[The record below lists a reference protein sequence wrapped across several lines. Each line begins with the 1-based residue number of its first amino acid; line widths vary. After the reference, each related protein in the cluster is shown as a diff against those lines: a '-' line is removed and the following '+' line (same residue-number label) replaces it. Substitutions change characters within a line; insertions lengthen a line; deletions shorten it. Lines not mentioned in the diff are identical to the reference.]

1 MKEQTEATIFGI
13 LKLIPFAVVTAVIVL
28 FWVDDFLGFVI
39 SLIFSW
45 IPPLAIGLS
54 IVFFIMGLRW
64 RDIWQRIA
72 VIWGGINVLLV
83 VIYVLAVAPERRCNP
98 DIMAKHYEKHHTEM
112 EELHRYLQSAVADS
126 CAVTLEFKGNRL
138 EMFHVCAGEGD
149 EQHYSNFWNEEARE
163 KRDSLMCVVG
173 LTQEEY
179 DGIRQRL
186 KKMGCVGIE
195 YSQTTPD
202 LVKIWFRRVGM
213 GRYDYII
220 NSRSMTDEE
229 KSTAMENLDLI
240 PYNDH
245 CTFQYG
251 GGAIGPQ
258 TFSQEEKEDFLKR
271 HKPW

>member
-13 LKLIPFAVVTAVIVL
+13 LKLIPFAIVTAIIVL
-28 FWVDDFLGFVI
+28 FWVDDLVGFMI
-39 SLIFSW
+39 AFIFSW
-45 IPPLAIGLS
+45 VTLPAIGFS
-54 IVFFIMGLRW
+54 IAFFIQGLRW

-149 EQHYSNFWNEEARE
+149 EHHYSNFWNEEARE
-163 KRDSLMCVVG
+163 KKDSLMRVVG
-173 LTQEEY
+173 LEQEEY
-179 DGIRQRL
+179 DGIRRRL
-186 KKMGCVGIE
+186 KKMGCIGIE
-195 YSQTTPD
+195 YSQTTPN
-202 LVKIWFRRVGM
+202 LVKIWFRRVDM

-220 NSRSMTDEE
+220 SEHPMTDEE

-245 CTFQYG
+245 CTFRYG

-258 TFSQEEKEDFLKR
+258 MFSQEEKEDFLKR
-271 HKPW
+271 HRAW

>member
-1 MKEQTEATIFGI
+1 MNEQTETTIFGI
-13 LKLIPFAVVTAVIVL
+13 LKLIPFAIVTAIIVL
-28 FWVDDFLGFVI
+28 FWVDDLVGFMI
-39 SLIFSW
+39 AFIFSW
-45 IPPLAIGLS
+45 VTLPAIGFS
-54 IVFFIMGLRW
+54 IAFFIQGLRW
-64 RDIWQRIA
+64 RDVWQRIA
-72 VIWGGINVLLV
+72 VIWGGINVLAV
-83 VIYVLAVAPERRCNP
+83 VVYVLAVAPGRRCNP

-149 EQHYSNFWNEEARE
+149 EHHYSNFWNEEARE

>member
-98 DIMAKHYEKHHTEM
+98 DIMAEHYEKHHAEM
-112 EELHRYLQSAVADS
+112 EELHCYLQNAVADS
-126 CAVTLEFKGNRL
+126 CSVTLEFKGNRL
-138 EMFHVCAGEGD
+138 EMFHVCAGE
-149 EQHYSNFWNEEARE
+149 EYHYSNFWNEEARE
-163 KRDSLMCVVG
+163 KKDSLMRVVG
-173 LTQEEY
+173 LEQEEY
-179 DGIRQRL
+179 DGIRRRL
-186 KKMGCVGIE
+186 KKMGCIGIE
-195 YSQTTPD
+195 YSQTTPN
-202 LVKIWFRRVGM
+202 LVKIWFRRVDM

-220 NSRSMTDEE
+220 SKYPMTDEE